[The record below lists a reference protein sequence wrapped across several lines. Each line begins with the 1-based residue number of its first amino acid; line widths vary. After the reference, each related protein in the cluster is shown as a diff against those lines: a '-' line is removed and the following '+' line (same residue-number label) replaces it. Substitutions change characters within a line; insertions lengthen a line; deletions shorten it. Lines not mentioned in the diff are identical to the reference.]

1 MWEYILK
8 ATNKFVFEP
17 DADWLGIYSYEDDEI
32 LINLPIIVK
41 KIRGMYKES
50 ENYEGF
56 NFESRVGTADE
67 GKINSK
73 MERALVNEILNTAE
87 HETIH
92 EATSDMVREVI
103 SDKAKETRN
112 EIEQSIQRGEHDGE
126 LPDLDAIENV
136 YMMIY
141 YSLYQEY
148 TVRMLQG
155 LKPKHEILR
164 ELSGYVDDTKDAM
177 KAKIHRVMLGG
188 IFSGELDME
197 TMNNV
202 IEGVHQ
208 HIGKLEEVFLRMI
221 FDHQSKLDGAMMQAI
236 HNVMEGEIDR
246 VPNPEIQR
254 RMKIATEGNVNE

>member
-17 DADWLGIYSYEDDEI
+17 DADWLGIYSFQDDEI
-32 LINLPIIVK
+32 LINLPIVVK
-41 KIRGMYKES
+41 KIRGVYRES

-87 HETIH
+87 HESIH

-103 SDKAKETRN
+103 SDKAKETLK
-112 EIEQSIQRGEHDGE
+112 EIEEAIESGTHEGE
-126 LPDLDAIENV
+126 LPPLDNIENV

-155 LKPKHEILR
+155 QKPKEEILR
-164 ELSGYVDDTKDAM
+164 ELSGYVDDTKDTM
-177 KAKIHRVMLGG
+177 KQKIHRVMMAG
-188 IFSGELDME
+188 IFGGELDME
-197 TMNNV
+197 EVNQV

-236 HNVMEGEIDR
+236 HNVVEGELDR